1 MTKTMTASELLAQIE
16 KDFFKGAG
24 LDKASQLEGEERRS
38 RIIGDG
44 SPVIGSRRYSASC
57 G

>member
-38 RIIGDG
+38 QIIGDG
-44 SPVIGSRRYSASC
+44 SPVIGSRR
-57 G
+57 